1 MCGSKCIYR
10 PDLILRRGSPKKTNH
25 LFHGSTHACI
35 CGHGYT
41 WRAFRCLE
49 YIPVFFLTFAYI
61 PLVVTYIYIVKNKV
75 FVSKGKNIY
84 TPVLQP
90 NGDFASFFKLCA
102 FTPAMLIFGQS
113 DNSAHALLHI
123 FVYYDN

>member
-1 MCGSKCIYR
+1 MPWIYTSVFFNICIYTTGG
-10 PDLILRRGSPKKTNH
+10 DI
-25 LFHGSTHACI
+25 
-35 CGHGYT
+35 
-41 WRAFRCLE
+41 
-49 YIPVFFLTFAYI
+49 
-61 PLVVTYIYIVKNKV
+61 YIYIVKNKV

-90 NGDFASFFKLCA
+90 NGDYASFFKLCD